1 MAAPTAGAVT
11 LAPTP
16 QARNRLFRWLVPI
29 GLGVIIL
36 LIPKPAGL
44 TPAAWH
50 YFALFVMVISGLITE
65 PIPGPALGFMG
76 VSAGAAL
83 IMVGKTPTES
93 MRWALSGF
101 SNDTVWLIFAA
112 TMFAAGYEA
121 TGLGRRIALLLVKA
135 LGRKTLGLGYAI
147 AIADLVLAPF
157 MPSNT
162 ARSGGTIFPVVKNIP
177 GLYGSSPTDHPRKIG
192 AYLCWTA
199 FVTTCVTSAMFVT
212 AMAPNLLACELAR
225 KIAHVDVTWTGWMMG
240 FLPAGLLMF
249 ALTPLLVYL
258 IYPPEI
264 KEGDAVAKWAGA
276 ELTAMGPIS
285 RREITMAALAVL
297 ALVAW
302 IFGAHYIAAVTV
314 AMAVISLMI
323 LTKVVSW
330 NDIMQNKQGWNI
342 LVWFATLVA
351 MADGLSRAGFLVW
364 FAQRSAGALG
374 GHTAGADDD
383 RADRALLFRALSV
396 CQHLGPHGGGAA
408 GLSGGDCGR
417 QRTAGEGGNAG
428 ADLLDCLAGRADALC
443 DRAGADLVQHRL
455 YQHERFLA
463 AGVHLRRVLPG
474 NTAGG
479 GPALCAALHALD
491 HPEGDPACGPVRRSS
506 NGGGSDCANHAFRTG
521 R

>member
-1 MAAPTAGAVT
+1 MATPTAGAVT

-16 QARNRLFRWLVPI
+16 QTRNRLLRWLVPI

-36 LIPKPAGL
+36 LIPRPAGL

-83 IMVGKTPTES
+83 ILVGKTPTES

-147 AIADLVLAPF
+147 ALADLILAPF

-199 FVTTCVTSAMFVT
+199 FATTCVTSAMFVT

-264 KEGDAVAKWAGA
+264 KEGDAVAKWAGT

-285 RREITMAALAVL
+285 RRELTMAALAVL

-342 LVWFATLVA
+342 LVWFATLVT

-364 FAQRSAGALG
+364 FAQRSASALAG
-374 GHTAGADDD
+374 IPLLPMMLALIALFFFVHYLFASTSAHTAAV
-383 RADRALLFRALSV
+383 LPV
-396 CQHLGPHGGGAA
+396 
-408 GLSGGDCGR
+408 
-417 QRTAGEGGNAG
+417 
-428 ADLLDCLAGRADALC
+428 
-443 DRAGADLVQHRL
+443 
-455 YQHERFLA
+455 FLA
-463 AGVHLRRVLPG
+463 AIVVVSGLPVKAMTLVLIYSIALQGVLTPYA
-474 NTAGG
+474 T
-479 GPALCAALHALD
+479 GPA
-491 HPEGDPACGPVRRSS
+491 PIWYS
-506 NGGGSDCANHAFRTG
+506 TG
-521 R
+521 YISTKDFWRLGFIFGVFYLAILLLVGLPYAMHFMR

>member
-1 MAAPTAGAVT
+1 MATPTAGAVT
-11 LAPTP
+11 HAPTP
-16 QARNRLFRWLVPI
+16 QARNRLLRWLVPI

-83 IMVGKTPTES
+83 ILVGKTPTES

-199 FVTTCVTSAMFVT
+199 FATTCVTSAMFVT
-212 AMAPNLLACELAR
+212 GHGAE
-225 KIAHVDVTWTGWMMG
+225 
-240 FLPAGLLMF
+240 PAGMR
-249 ALTPLLVYL
+249 
-258 IYPPEI
+258 
-264 KEGDAVAKWAGA
+264 AGQ
-276 ELTAMGPIS
+276 ENCPCGRDLDGLDDGLFTGGPI
-285 RREITMAALAVL
+285 
-297 ALVAW
+297 
-302 IFGAHYIAAVTV
+302 
-314 AMAVISLMI
+314 
-323 LTKVVSW
+323 
-330 NDIMQNKQGWNI
+330 D
-342 LVWFATLVA
+342 
-351 MADGLSRAGFLVW
+351 
-364 FAQRSAGALG
+364 
-374 GHTAGADDD
+374 
-383 RADRALLFRALSV
+383 V
-396 CQHLGPHGGGAA
+396 CTDAAA
-408 GLSGGDCGR
+408 GLPDLSAGNQRRRRGR
-417 QRTAGEGGNAG
+417 QVGRRGTDGDG
-428 ADLLDCLAGRADALC
+428 ADFPAGDHHGCAGRA
-443 DRAGADLVQHRL
+443 GA
-455 YQHERFLA
+455 A
-463 AGVHLRRVLPG
+463 WPG
-474 NTAGG
+474 
-479 GPALCAALHALD
+479 
-491 HPEGDPACGPVRRSS
+491 SS
-506 NGGGSDCANHAFRTG
+506 APTISQR
-521 R
+521 

>member
-1 MAAPTAGAVT
+1 MATPTAGAAT
-11 LAPTP
+11 LGKAP
-16 QARNRLFRWLVPI
+16 QAEARSRLVRWLVPL
-29 GLGVIIL
+29 GLGVLIL
-36 LIPKPAGL
+36 LIPKPEGL

-50 YFALFVMVISGLITE
+50 YFALFVTVIAGLITE

-121 TGLGRRIALLLVKA
+121 TGLGRRIALVLVKA

-162 ARSGGTIFPVVKNIP
+162 ARSGGTIYPVVKNIP

-199 FVTTCVTSAMFVT
+199 FMTTCITSAMFLT
-212 AMAPNLLACELAR
+212 GMAPNLLACELAK
-225 KIAHVDVTWTGWMMG
+225 KIAHVEVTWTGWMLG

-249 ALTPLLVYL
+249 LATPLVVYL

-264 KEGDAVAKWAGA
+264 KEGEEVAKWAGM

-285 RREITMAALAVL
+285 RREITMAGLAVL
-297 ALVAW
+297 ALLAW
-302 IFGAHYIAAVTV
+302 IFGARWIAAVTV
-314 AMAVISLMI
+314 ALAVISLMI

-330 NDIMQNKQGWNI
+330 NDIMQNKAGWNI
-342 LVWFATLVA
+342 LVWFATLVT
-351 MADGLSRAGFLVW
+351 MAEGLSQAGFLAW
-364 FAQRSAGALG
+364 FAKRSAGAMAGIPIVPMMIALIALFFFVHYLFASTSA
-374 GHTAGADDD
+374 HTAAV
-383 RADRALLFRALSV
+383 LPV
-396 CQHLGPHGGGAA
+396 
-408 GLSGGDCGR
+408 
-417 QRTAGEGGNAG
+417 
-428 ADLLDCLAGRADALC
+428 
-443 DRAGADLVQHRL
+443 
-455 YQHERFLA
+455 FLA
-463 AGVHLRRVLPG
+463 AIVTVNGLPVRPVAMMLIYSIALQGVLTPYA
-474 NTAGG
+474 T
-479 GPALCAALHALD
+479 GPAPIWYSAGYISTKDFWRLGFIFGVFYLGIILLVGLPYALHFM
-491 HPEGDPACGPVRRSS
+491 R
-506 NGGGSDCANHAFRTG
+506 
-521 R
+521 